1 MAGNRPVWA
10 VLVDGPKVFLELVD
24 QTLSGGPCGAAP
36 HVSQTPP
43 TEDVCQ
49 NNLRVSYSFRAQLH
63 TCRTTCPLLVWRLSV
78 FKPLRDSA
86 RGPVLPKND
95 LAN

>member
-24 QTLSGGPCGAAP
+24 QTPSGGPRGAATRA
-36 HVSQTPP
+36 SQMPP
-43 TEDVCQ
+43 TEDVHQ
-49 NNLRVSYSFRAQLH
+49 NHRQVSYSFGAQMH
-63 TCRTTCPLLVWRLSV
+63 TCRSTCPLLVWRLSV
-78 FKPLRDSA
+78 FKPLRDPA

-95 LAN
+95 LVN